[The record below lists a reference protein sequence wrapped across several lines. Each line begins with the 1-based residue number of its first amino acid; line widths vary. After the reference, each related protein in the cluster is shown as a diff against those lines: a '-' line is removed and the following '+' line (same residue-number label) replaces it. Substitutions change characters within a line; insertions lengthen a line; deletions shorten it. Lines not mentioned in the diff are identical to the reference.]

1 MFYLRMIGRLVGIVL
16 VLVGLFVLV
25 FAGMNYVQTTSAER
39 QAEARVP
46 GQDSGAI
53 TPVPTLVAQATR
65 PPTAT
70 PTAVASPTIPPSET
84 PQPTTPAPTATPTVQ
99 MVVGS
104 QGLPRGK
111 GVDPVR
117 IVIPRMKLDT
127 NVEVA
132 TWDVVDQN
140 GSQVSEWQ
148 IPYDAVGNLTTTAR
162 PGEAGNA
169 VISGHN
175 NLIGPNQFGV
185 GLFAGLWNL
194 KVNDP
199 VYVTDSLGRTF
210 LYQVQK
216 YYYVQELGEP
226 QSVREQHAQQ
236 MLADDGTPILTMETC
251 WNGPQAP
258 LSGNTYRW
266 VVVSRLVGTVDASQI
281 PTVK

>member
-1 MFYLRMIGRLVGIVL
+1 MFVRKLGRLIGIVL
-16 VLVGLFVLV
+16 VLAGLSILVLACV
-25 FAGMNYVQTTSAER
+25 NYVQTTSAER

-46 GQDSGAI
+46 GQDSGTIVPA
-53 TPVPTLVAQATR
+53 PTLAEATL
-65 PPTAT
+65 PPPSDT
-70 PTAVASPTIPPSET
+70 PTAVASPTAAPSQT
-84 PQPTTPAPTATPTVQ
+84 PQPTTPAPTPTPTVQ

-104 QGLPRGK
+104 EGLPRGL
-111 GVDPVR
+111 GAAPVR
-117 IVIPRMKLDT
+117 IVIPRMQLDT
-127 NVEVA
+127 KAQVA

-148 IPYDAVGNLTTTAR
+148 IPFDAVGNLATTAR

-194 KVNDP
+194 KINDP
-199 VYVTDSLGRTF
+199 VYITDSLGRTF

-216 YYYVQELGEP
+216 YYYVLELGQP
-226 QSVREQHAQQ
+226 QAVREQHAQQ

-266 VVVSRLVGTVDASQI
+266 IVVSRLVGTVDASQI
-281 PTVK
+281 PNIK